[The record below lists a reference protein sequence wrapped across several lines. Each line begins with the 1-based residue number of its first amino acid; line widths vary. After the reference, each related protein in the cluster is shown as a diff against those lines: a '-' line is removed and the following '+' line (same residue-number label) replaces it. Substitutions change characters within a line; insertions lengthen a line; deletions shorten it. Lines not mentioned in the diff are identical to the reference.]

1 MMPTPKDII
10 KWLSNN
16 ILLIVVVILLS
27 IIISDVESQTKA
39 LNTNFSHVTYQLQH
53 CDISSN
59 GGGDFSLTCTP
70 W

>member
-27 IIISDVESQTKA
+27 IIKA